1 MLEQTLA
8 IIRNTFFE
16 SIRQPIVLVLLI
28 AATLLLIIANVTSTF
43 TMADDQKM
51 LIDIG
56 LATVFAFGALLAAFI
71 ASNVLTREIEN
82 RTVLTVV
89 SKPVARPV
97 FVVGKYLGVALA
109 ILVASAYMAFVFM
122 LVERHGVMQTTRDP
136 YHYPVIVFGLVAAL
150 LAVAVSVWCNYFYG
164 KVFAS
169 TMVMTATPLAAL
181 AYLLSLLFKHDFTFA
196 SNLSREFN
204 ANLWKGIIVLVTAN
218 MVLTAVAIA
227 VSTRANQVMTVVV
240 TLFLFVGGMMSDF
253 VFGQSLFQPVQR
265 IALNRAVA
273 EEAAVRINMDLKIVR
288 VDGIETG
295 GKREI
300 VVVNDQTY
308 RELTANQRA
317 DLMSGTRAP
326 SELGLRTPDFGF
338 VWSHLRTTGEKFRY
352 LVGRVGYAVMP
363 NFQVLWLSDAVT
375 QDHIIPTSYVVRVIN
390 YAALVIVAILCVA
403 VILFQRREVG

>member
-8 IIRNTFFE
+8 IVRNTFFE

-89 SKPVARPV
+89 SKPVGRPL
-97 FVVGKYLGVALA
+97 FVIGKYLGVALA

-122 LVERHGVMQTTRDP
+122 LVERHGVLQTTRDP

-150 LAVAVSVWCNYFYG
+150 IAISVSVWCNYFYG

-169 TMVMTATPLAAL
+169 TMVLTATPLAGL
-181 AYLLSLLFKHDFTFA
+181 AYLLSLLFKHDFTFVA
-196 SNLSREFN
+196 NLPREFN

-218 MVLTAVAIA
+218 MVLTAVAIT

-240 TLFLFVGGMMSDF
+240 TLFLFVGGMMSDHL
-253 VFGQSLFQPVQR
+253 FGSRLFLREQAV
-265 IALNRAVA
+265 AMNRAVA
-273 EEAAVRINMDLKIVR
+273 EDEAVRLNVNLKIVR

-295 GKREI
+295 GQREI
-300 VVVNDQTY
+300 IVVNDQTY

-317 DLMSGTRAP
+317 DLLSGARSPA
-326 SELGLRTPDFGF
+326 ELGLRTPDFAF
-338 VWSHLRTTGEKFRY
+338 VWSHLRTFGEKFRY
-352 LVGRVGYAVMP
+352 LLGRFGYAVMP

-375 QDHIIPTSYVVRVIN
+375 QDHVIPTTYVVRVLN
-390 YAALVIVAILCVA
+390 YAALVIVAILSVA